1 MAKVLSTTTYAPA
14 SCAALV
20 IVGMSA
26 SSMAGLVG
34 DSIQTS
40 EASSHAATT
49 ASVSLMST
57 RWDVMR
63 PRASRSA
70 SCPSEPL

>member
-14 SCAALV
+14 AWAALV

-26 SSMAGLVG
+26 TSMAGLVG
-34 DSIQTS
+34 DSIHTS

-49 ASVSLMST
+49 ASVSSMST
-57 RWDVMR
+57 RWEVMR